1 MKKRFVVSRKKIYIA
16 TLCAAMVAIS
26 ACASGTSTSSSSS
39 GNGTVTTT
47 SVSDT
52 GKTDSLSTSDGTKA
66 DGADAANPAQVPGD
80 NATSSKNSEDQ
91 LREVRAGDTVA
102 DLQITGMGKVT
113 ILLFPEQA
121 PKAVENFIGLAEQ
134 GYYDG
139 VTFHRVIEDF
149 MLQGG
154 DPTGTGTGGESIFG
168 ESFEDE
174 ITADLFPLSGSL
186 CMANGGKNTN
196 GSQFFIVTCKDV
208 VSYSQLEQVAQSY
221 KTNYGID
228 IDYSKM
234 SKQCRNNYA
243 SVGGAYWLYCQ
254 HTVFGQVVEGM
265 DIIEAADSVDTDS
278 YDKPVNDLVIEKITI
293 RTV

>member
-1 MKKRFVVSRKKIYIA
+1 MKNVIKGFGKKLCMA
-16 TLCAAMVAIS
+16 ALCASLVMAAACSSGTAANTSSSDNTIVTSGSS
-26 ACASGTSTSSSSS
+26 ADGGTDNTASGTAASTEDGLSDKPE
-39 GNGTVTTT
+39 GAGG
-47 SVSDT
+47 SDT
-52 GKTDSLSTSDGTKA
+52 VQGSG
-66 DGADAANPAQVPGD
+66 
-80 NATSSKNSEDQ
+80 EDQ
-91 LREVRAGDTVA
+91 LRAVREGDTVA
-102 DLQITGMGKVT
+102 DLQIAGMGKVS
-113 ILLFPEQA
+113 ILLFPDQA
-121 PKAVENFIGLAEQ
+121 PKAVENFVGLAEQ

-149 MLQGG
+149 MIQGG
-154 DPTGTGTGGESIFG
+154 DPTGTGRGGESFFG
-168 ESFEDE
+168 GSFEDE
-174 ITADLFPLSGSL
+174 ISSDLFPLSGSL
-186 CMANGGKNTN
+186 CMANSGKNTN

-208 VSYSQLEQVAQSY
+208 VNYSQLEQVAQSY
-221 KTNYGID
+221 KTNYGVD

-278 YDKPVNDLVIEKITI
+278 YDKPINDLVIEKITI